1 MSIDRR
7 ILAILGA
14 RIPTLYDLIPRGPLS
29 LAALNPQPLPPHE
42 LGAAIAAEFAR
53 TAWQADRFS
62 LDPAIA
68 FMDLDDWCPTRPRP
82 PKLPPWWGPG
92 WDPHRGLGPHPEPWS
107 QESHADFH
115 IGFAARLAWA
125 SSQIDSPALRASF
138 DKAIERSIEALEPGI
153 S

>member
-14 RIPTLYDLIPRGPLS
+14 RLPAIFDLIPRGPLS
-29 LAALNPQPLPPHE
+29 LAALNAQLLPAHE
-42 LGAAIAAEFAR
+42 LGAAIAAEFAH
-53 TAWQADRFS
+53 TAWQADRFG

-82 PKLPPWWGPG
+82 PRLPPWWG
-92 WDPHRGLGPHPEPWS
+92 PHRGLGPHPEPWS

-115 IGFAARLAWA
+115 IGFASRLAWA
-125 SSQIDSPALRASF
+125 SSQIDSPALRESF
-138 DKAIERSIEALEPGI
+138 DKAIERSIEAIDSGTP
-153 S
+153 